1 MFRQHL
7 TNRTPS
13 SQSWTPPA
21 ETPPTVNL
29 HLQHLNIL
37 TDVSEFKSMIKELC
51 KLSNEKVPDEAML
64 DKLLAGADI
73 RDELDWD
80 DFRTL

>member
-29 HLQHLNIL
+29 YSQHLNIL

-51 KLSNEKVPDEAML
+51 KLSNEKVPDDTML
-64 DKLLAGADI
+64 YNLLADADI
-73 RDELDWD
+73 PEELDWD